1 MLMQKDLIG
10 LEISISK
17 TNTDKLMNAS
27 KAGKNAIYYLP
38 GHGGRITNGLG
49 QALVAR
55 AYEVVGRET
64 MGDFKKLDFN
74 DQVTTIASDIKEH
87 FWREDAKIIANS
99 FGGYL
104 LLHALSKLDP
114 YIGKLLLLS
123 PIVGEFSSEEI
134 SMGFIPPYADR
145 LSELASSNEYPAP
158 LNCSF
163 HVGSEDWQSN
173 PENVSKFANL
183 LGLPVTVVPNAGH
196 QLPKDYVSSLLDNF

>member
-1 MLMQKDLIG
+1 MN
-10 LEISISK
+10 ISNHANDI
-17 TNTDKLMNAS
+17 L
-27 KAGKNAIYYLP
+27 IYYLP

-49 QALVAR
+49 LALVGR
-55 AYEVVGRET
+55 GYEVVGRET
-64 MGDFKKLDFN
+64 VGGFKKLDFI
-74 DQVTTIASDIKEH
+74 DQVTTIANDIKEH

-114 YIGKLLLLS
+114 YIGKILLLS
-123 PIVGEFSSEEI
+123 PIVGEFSGEEI

-145 LSELASSNEYPAP
+145 LNELASTNQYPAP

-163 HVGSEDWQSN
+163 HVGLEDWQSN
-173 PENVSKFANL
+173 PGNVTKLANL

-196 QLPKDYVSSLLDNF
+196 QLPKDYVSLLLDKF

>member
-1 MLMQKDLIG
+1 MDFSL
-10 LEISISK
+10 SAHSVP
-17 TNTDKLMNAS
+17 
-27 KAGKNAIYYLP
+27 IYYLP

-49 QALVAR
+49 QALVR
-55 AYEVVGRET
+55 QGYEVVGRET
-64 MGDFKKLDFN
+64 VGDFKKLDFN
-74 DQVTTIASDIKEH
+74 TQVTTIANDIKEH

-114 YIGKLLLLS
+114 YIGKILLLS

-145 LSELASSNEYPAP
+145 LSELANTNQYPAP

-173 PENVSKFANL
+173 PENVTVFARA
-183 LGLPVTVVPNAGH
+183 LGLPVTVVSNAGH
-196 QLPKDYVSSLLDNF
+196 QLPKDYVASLLDSF

>member
-1 MLMQKDLIG
+1 M
-10 LEISISK
+10 SIDFSLSS
-17 TNTDKLMNAS
+17 N
-27 KAGKNAIYYLP
+27 GVPIYYLP
-38 GHGGRITNGLG
+38 GHGARISNGLG

-55 AYEVVGRET
+55 GYEVVGRET
-64 MGDFKKLDFN
+64 VGDFKKLDFN
-74 DQVTTIASDIKEH
+74 AQVTTIANDIKEH

-114 YIGKLLLLS
+114 YIGKILLLS

-145 LSELASSNEYPAP
+145 LSELANTNKYPAP
-158 LNCSF
+158 MNCSF

-173 PENVSKFANL
+173 PENVTKFASL
-183 LGLPVTVVPNAGH
+183 LGLPVTIVPNAGH
-196 QLPKDYVSSLLDNF
+196 QLPKDYVSSLLDSF